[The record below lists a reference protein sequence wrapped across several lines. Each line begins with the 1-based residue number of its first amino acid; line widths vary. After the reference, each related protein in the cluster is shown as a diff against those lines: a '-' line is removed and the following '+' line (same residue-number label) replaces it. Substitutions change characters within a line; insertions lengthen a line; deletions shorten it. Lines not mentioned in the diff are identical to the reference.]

1 VLAPTKKG
9 RRTWL
14 GTPTGL
20 AQLVKFQFML
30 GRWVFQPDP
39 GTIPAMVL
47 HCERRLR
54 DAADCGALIVAADTA
69 LWWAALILV
78 VIVVLS
84 PL

>member
-1 VLAPTKKG
+1 
-9 RRTWL
+9 
-14 GTPTGL
+14 
-20 AQLVKFQFML
+20 M
-30 GRWVFQPDP
+30 FQPDP